1 MKMNRLM
8 TLLSLV
14 SSAALAQQQPGD
26 GNVPAPN
33 LFDSQLQ
40 CTNELPTMVPTPS
53 VAPMGADTSALDDA
67 IGRGTARLI
76 GQIVTDLGYV
86 VPAMGSNCGAGLSA
100 LAFHELTHN
109 SIAVDVA
116 EGYSELLPKFIA
128 VYGDPGIDT
137 DTGTNGALR
146 QAREA
151 LQRAEADDS
160 TTTSELGIL
169 RDAVEDAEELDMRA
183 RAEFNALA
191 HGPIYQAGVAE
202 WMAKAT
208 VTQAVANYNAAV
220 DKAGD
225 AQRLVDAMNYSRYV
239 PLGRS
244 DLVNTVV
251 LIVGQ
256 TTTINFDALR
266 TYIDASGTRMA
277 EADADG
283 VYDTTLSNF
292 DSSGNLVVP
301 NRLSDGSLVH
311 VTRSSRV
318 DTIRANVEDHET
330 ALAALKERQSSNQ
343 NLVLQPLLDEAVRRA
358 QAETDHYRAQLQNA
372 LSDNTNQNPITVDLT
387 STPENEAAPYSIAS
401 RNADH
406 IRASN
411 ERVVAETTLRNAAA
425 AREAATQNVIDSFQ
439 NPGSFY
445 AQLVARRAAL
455 KEIADRDV
463 TRASLG
469 GATPPMSL
477 VDAAT
482 AAAEALKEA
491 EDAQVA
497 YETLVSDP
505 ASPVVDLVDTLLE
518 TDGDDG
524 EAVVKAITQTYDETR
539 TNKDSIAALTA
550 DTDDGAEEDGP
561 VTANRKAIEGN
572 DDDIESLDG
581 RVTQNETDIDA
592 LQEDTE
598 MNTGMIS
605 TNAGNIAQ
613 NASNIAVNANNIV
626 DNRALIGQNAV
637 TLVDHG
643 ARIDRNASH
652 ISLNSERIGANAA
665 AISMNSGLISD
676 NRHMIG
682 ELSSDLEIVRAG
694 VAASIALSRMPSVE
708 GGGVSFGAGVFAGE
722 VAYAVGYQV
731 ERGFGTFDIGLTSSG
746 GEVGAGVGVG
756 LKLWH

>member
-1 MKMNRLM
+1 MITKRLM
-8 TLLSLV
+8 ALMALV
-14 SSAALAQQQPGD
+14 SSAALAQDPQQPGD

-40 CTNELPTMVPTPS
+40 CTNELPSMFPTPS

-67 IGRGTARLI
+67 IGMGTARLI

-86 VPAMGSNCGAGLSA
+86 VPAMGNNCGAGLSS

-109 SIAVDVA
+109 SIAIDVA
-116 EGYSELLPKFIA
+116 EGYSALLPKFIA

-146 QAREA
+146 RAREA

-208 VTQAVANYNAAV
+208 VTQAVANYNTAV

-225 AQRLVDAMNYSRYV
+225 AQRLVDAMSYSRYV

-301 NRLSDGSLVH
+301 NRLADGSLVH

-318 DTIRANVEDHET
+318 DTIRTNVENHET
-330 ALAALKERQSSNQ
+330 ALAALKARQSSNQ

-358 QAETDHYRAQLQNA
+358 QAETDHYRAQLQSA
-372 LSDNTNQNPITVDLT
+372 LADNTNQNPITVDLT
-387 STPENEAAPYSIAS
+387 STPENEAAPDSIAS

-411 ERVVAETTLRNAAA
+411 ERVVAETALRNAAE

-469 GATPPMSL
+469 DATPPMSL
-477 VDAAT
+477 VDAAK
-482 AAAEALKEA
+482 AAAKALEEA

-561 VTANRKAIEGN
+561 VTANRKAIAGN

-581 RVTQNETDIDA
+581 RVTQNETDIAAGRHGDEYRNDFNQCREHRPERLEHRCQRQQHRGQPRAHRPERRHPCGSRRAHRPQREPHFAEQRAHRRQRGGHQHEQRPDLRQPPHDRRTQQRAGHRPRRRGCLHRAVEDA
-592 LQEDTE
+592 VRRRRRRFVRRRRLCRR
-598 MNTGMIS
+598 G
-605 TNAGNIAQ
+605 GLC
-613 NASNIAVNANNIV
+613 
-626 DNRALIGQNAV
+626 RRLPG
-637 TLVDHG
+637 G
-643 ARIDRNASH
+643 ARLRY
-652 ISLNSERIGANAA
+652 
-665 AISMNSGLISD
+665 
-676 NRHMIG
+676 
-682 ELSSDLEIVRAG
+682 V
-694 VAASIALSRMPSVE
+694 
-708 GGGVSFGAGVFAGE
+708 
-722 VAYAVGYQV
+722 
-731 ERGFGTFDIGLTSSG
+731 
-746 GEVGAGVGVG
+746 
-756 LKLWH
+756 